1 MSRKRYQINKQIQY
15 INNMDSKEKK
25 RCFIIT
31 PIGNEGSEIRKKAD
45 GIIDAVIK
53 PILDDLDYDVY
64 IPHKMNNPGSITSQV
79 IDHILNDE
87 LVIANLTGLNANVMY
102 ELAVRHATRKP
113 VVCVV
118 ENSTKLPFDVI
129 TDRVIFYDD
138 TMFSVT
144 SAKRELSNMIE
155 AAMCQDTI
163 DNPIYRSMNDKNI
176 LETIDK
182 EKDEAATVAYK
193 YLIERFDKIER
204 YLMDVP
210 QRVARYNEGDF
221 ITPAPI
227 SQASIFFDR
236 SDTPIIRHEI
246 ALFVRKKYEEK
257 GIDVEISYSR
267 SPHKDV
273 LRVKNGNVIEILES
287 LVVELAEKFALKD
300 VYYRTS

>member
-1 MSRKRYQINKQIQY
+1 
-15 INNMDSKEKK
+15 MDRKEKK
-25 RCFIIT
+25 KCFIIT

-45 GIIDAVIK
+45 GIIDAVIN
-53 PILDDLDYDVY
+53 PILDELDYDVFV
-64 IPHKMNNPGSITSQV
+64 PHKMNNPGSITSQV

-102 ELAVRHATRKP
+102 ELAVRHAARKP

-144 SAKRELSNMIE
+144 STKRELSKMID

-193 YLIERFDKIER
+193 YLIERFDKMER
-204 YLMDVP
+204 YLLDVP
-210 QRVARYNEGDF
+210 QRVAHYNERDY
-221 ITPAPI
+221 IIPAPI
-227 SQASIFFDR
+227 SQASIYFDR
-236 SDTPIIRHEI
+236 SDTPNVRREI
-246 ALFVRKKYEEK
+246 ALFVRKKYEEI
-257 GIDVEISYSR
+257 GIDVDISYGR
-267 SPHKDV
+267 IPHKDV

-287 LVVELAEKFALKD
+287 LVVELAERFGLKD
-300 VYYRTS
+300 VYYRIS

>member
-1 MSRKRYQINKQIQY
+1 
-15 INNMDSKEKK
+15 MDSKEKK
-25 RCFIIT
+25 KCFIIT

-45 GIIDAVIK
+45 GIIDAVIN
-53 PILDDLDYDVY
+53 PVLDELGYDVFV
-64 IPHKMNNPGSITSQV
+64 PHKMNNPGSITSQV

-102 ELAVRHATRKP
+102 ELAVRHAARKP

-144 SAKRELSNMIE
+144 STKRELSKMID

-193 YLIERFDKIER
+193 YLIERFDKMER

-210 QRVARYNEGDF
+210 QRVARYNEGGF
-221 ITPAPI
+221 IIPAPI

-236 SDTPIIRHEI
+236 SDTPNDKREI
-246 ALFVRKKYEEK
+246 ALFVKKRYEEM
-257 GIDVEISYSR
+257 GIGVDISYGR
-267 SPHKDV
+267 TPHKDV

-287 LVVELAEKFALKD
+287 LVVELAERFGLKD
-300 VYYRTS
+300 VYYRIT